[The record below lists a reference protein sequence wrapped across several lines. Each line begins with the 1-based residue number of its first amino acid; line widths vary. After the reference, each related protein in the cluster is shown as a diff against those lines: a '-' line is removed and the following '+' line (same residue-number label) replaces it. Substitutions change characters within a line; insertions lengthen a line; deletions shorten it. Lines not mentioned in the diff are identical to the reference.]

1 MPKKVLA
8 TRGNTYSLT
17 PAGKKNLADVTGQGA
32 LIRDIL
38 ASKGPLT
45 AAEIVTRA
53 GKNLKSKTP
62 AKNVAFY
69 LCIWKADGFVKFGPK
84 SAKK

>member
-1 MPKKVLA
+1 MATKKAASV
-8 TRGNTYSLT
+8 RGNTYVLT
-17 PAGKKNLADVTGQGA
+17 AAGKKSLADVNGQGA

-69 LCIWKADGFVKFGPK
+69 LCIWKADGFVKYGPARK
-84 SAKK
+84 A